1 MPDEL
6 NSLLALPLETLAV
19 LVAGYLGYRL
29 AYIGRDES
37 HRAVDVVFLSL
48 AFGLLARAVMAGAG
62 ALGAPAWAGIGLGVA
77 AAVAAAAGWRRWGQE
92 GAFRL
97 LRRAKVSMADG
108 HRTALQSVV
117 KRESII
123 VTQVLVRRKDGL
135 WLMCADTGL
144 FSDTPT
150 GPFWFGEDGSVALY
164 VTHQKEAG
172 GSAWEDISAQALD
185 AEWGDLIT
193 VVQADE
199 VSMVEIRAA
208 ARRNQPIKQSP
219 TGLYAVQ
226 RREVQDLAQAVL
238 RHEREL
244 QRSVHQRG

>member
-29 AYIGRDES
+29 AYIGKDES

-62 ALGAPAWAGIGLGVA
+62 ALGAPAWAGVGIAVV
-77 AAVAAAAGWRRWGQE
+77 AAVAAAACWRRWGQE

-108 HRTALQSVV
+108 QRSALQSVV

-123 VTQVLVRRKDGL
+123 VTQVLVRRKNGAK
-135 WLMCADTGL
+135 LMCEDTGR
-144 FSDTPT
+144 FGDTPT
-150 GPFWFGEDGSVALY
+150 GPFWFGEDGPIALY
-164 VTHQKEAG
+164 ATHHRKPGE
-172 GSAWEDISAQALD
+172 SKWRDCENVRD

-199 VSMVEIRAA
+199 VAMIKIRTA
-208 ARRNQPIKQSP
+208 
-219 TGLYAVQ
+219 
-226 RREVQDLAQAVL
+226 
-238 RHEREL
+238 
-244 QRSVHQRG
+244 